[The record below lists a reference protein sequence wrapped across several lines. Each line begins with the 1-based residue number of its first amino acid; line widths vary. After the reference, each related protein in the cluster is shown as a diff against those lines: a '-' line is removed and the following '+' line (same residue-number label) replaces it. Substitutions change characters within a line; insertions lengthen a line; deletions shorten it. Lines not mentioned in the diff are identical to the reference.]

1 MRPSLSLFLSN
12 TLDYV
17 MQRTRRTRLHEVTV
31 PVEYLALCFRKAYR
45 PYRFFSV
52 VPKIVQIL
60 TIDDSST
67 MIEASLKNARIGR
80 SKEFIFNIFIS
91 IVTLLFVSSPVRYR
105 EKESEQFSKK
115 GKKEG

>member
-60 TIDDSST
+60 TIDDSS
-67 MIEASLKNARIGR
+67 LN
-80 SKEFIFNIFIS
+80 FNDD
-91 IVTLLFVSSPVRYR
+91 
-105 EKESEQFSKK
+105 
-115 GKKEG
+115 